1 MPTQGD
7 GPNLGGAEGRIKRM
21 NVELELEARMAGTLG
36 GWS

>member
-21 NVELELEARMAGTLG
+21 NVELEARMAGTLG
-36 GWS
+36 GWL